1 MRWVCALSLIHIFA
15 EEFKMILQVFSVKAY
30 LGQVKITFG
39 YLIPAVKSQFKIGV
53 VKQLIVLNLLEKPHK
68 AGASL
73 TGQVLFA
80 V

>member
-1 MRWVCALSLIHIFA
+1 
-15 EEFKMILQVFSVKAY
+15 MILQVFSVKAY

-39 YLIPAVKSQFKIGV
+39 YLIPAVKSQLKLGI
-53 VKQLIVLNLLEKPHK
+53 VKQLVVLTVLDQSHK

-73 TGQVLFA
+73 TGQLFFA